1 MSIDVDAR
9 LTQLAAELLRDAV
22 HAYDPL
28 AALGPVLAARNMTML
43 GGFDATGSFA
53 FPALTGS
60 FTALTGS
67 FSVAGRNTAE
77 EPPVTLKRVF
87 RLPGK
92 LPGIQLLPEPELA
105 AMARSAPVIGGLAAL
120 AGWLGRD
127 GRLVTGTDDLA
138 EDDAAKACRQLRI
151 EPERLS
157 SLWTY
162 ALLSGW
168 FELEDSA
175 DRRRTW
181 AVIGPAARRWTDGD
195 DRGALHGW
203 AAVFAAVAAG
213 ALDITA
219 KARGSGASRL
229 DFGGQGVAL
238 VVMLFAARQTGMTS
252 VKVEDLVREGAVGE
266 RPSFF
271 RRRAWNAWVQRHG
284 HPAHRLLAELAAIGA
299 VTLPHGATGA
309 VRLTPLAQWALRE
322 QFMLDRISV
331 PVLRPPSPQ
340 MSAAALVTLS
350 DAVSDTEFDAAF
362 AAWMRGRDPEQAAR
376 ELLIYAGSVDP
387 SGRLAAVDIARRIG
401 VPGYRAWKDAV
412 KRLELRGYARVSL
425 SMMASDLPTSTLPL
439 VLEPDQDDMAWLAI
453 DRVAMACDTDEPD
466 PGKIAARF
474 DEVVPGG
481 QQERIPGLMARSS
494 HPDAARVLDVL
505 GAYHPDRR
513 VAREARRA
521 ARAMAKD
528 RVPARAGR

>member
-322 QFMLDRISV
+322 QFMLDRISI

-387 SGRLAAVDIARRIG
+387 SGRLAAVGIARRIG

-481 QQERIPGLMARSS
+481 QQERILGLMARSS

-505 GAYHPDRR
+505 GTYHPDRR